1 MKSKFIFV
9 ALLFTIITFSQQKRK
24 PFTLEIAA
32 NENQQYKAEIP
43 ESPYFVKD
51 KILQIYC
58 GEKVYVECEIVGDT
72 ISEMKI
78 VEKNVNPKRTIEIEF
93 SQDSNDRK
101 NINTMLQI
109 KNPFEKD
116 LVYEA
121 IMLTPR
127 SEECRKTST
136 IPVRANLLSFETW
149 PHSIISLVLENWKF
163 KNK

>member
-1 MKSKFIFV
+1 MKTKFILIS
-9 ALLFTIITFSQQKRK
+9 LLFTIISFSQQKRK
-24 PFTLEIAA
+24 PITLEIAA
-32 NENQQYKAEIP
+32 NETQQYKAEIP
-43 ESPYFVKD
+43 ESSYFVKD

-58 GEKVYVECEIVGDT
+58 GEKVYVECEIVEDT

-78 VEKNVNPKRTIEIEF
+78 VENNVNPKRTIEIEF
-93 SQDSNDRK
+93 TQDSNDRK

-127 SEECRKTST
+127 SEEWRKTST
-136 IPVRANLLSFETW
+136 IPVRAKLLSFETW
-149 PHSIISLVLENWKF
+149 PHTIISLVLENWKF
-163 KNK
+163 KI